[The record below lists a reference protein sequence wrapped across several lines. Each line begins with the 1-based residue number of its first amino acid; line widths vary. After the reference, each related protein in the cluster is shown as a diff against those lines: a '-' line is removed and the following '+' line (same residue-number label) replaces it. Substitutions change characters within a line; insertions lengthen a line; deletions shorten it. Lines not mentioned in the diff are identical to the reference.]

1 MTATAIDAPTFDALK
16 ETTGEEFVREL
27 VDMFLTEAPGMLE
40 DLRVS
45 LGRLDADRFRRAAHS
60 LKSNANTFGA
70 LKLGSLARD
79 LELSG
84 VSQVSERGDAPLTE
98 LGQEYARV
106 AQQLQAWRHE

>member
-27 VDMFLTEAPGMLE
+27 VDMFLAEAPGMLD

-45 LGRLDADRFRRAAHS
+45 LAKLDADRFRRAAHS

-70 LKLGSLARD
+70 LTLGTFARD
-79 LELSG
+79 LELAG
-84 VSQVSERGDAPLTE
+84 VAQVNERGAQPLAALDA
-98 LGQEYARV
+98 EYSRV
-106 AQQLQAWRHE
+106 AEQLRAWRHE